1 MAFVRRKGGSYY
13 LVHNVRRAGKVK
25 QLHLAPLGRTPRITN
40 QVVRQV
46 QRNHP
51 LLTLDWAH
59 LRETVNSR
67 VELFDLRSEYAQ
79 KLVHTLRN
87 LNLDLGGFS
96 PLVLDLARTP
106 EANQEIVTQL
116 RLLRSTVEIKLN
128 QFEQA
133 GLRPP
138 KGLGPEAGISVFLGT
153 RRFR

>member
-1 MAFVRRKGGSYY
+1 MPFIRRRGGSYY

-25 QLHLAPLGRTPRITN
+25 QLHLARLGQTPRITDH
-40 QVVRQV
+40 VVRQV
-46 QRNHP
+46 QRNQP
-51 LLTLDWAH
+51 LLTLDWAR

-79 KLVHTLRN
+79 KLVHALRN
-87 LNLDLGGFS
+87 LNLDLADLP

-106 EANQEIVTQL
+106 EASQEIVTQL

-133 GLRPP
+133 GRS
-138 KGLGPEAGISVFLGT
+138 GLLGN
-153 RRFR
+153 RKFR